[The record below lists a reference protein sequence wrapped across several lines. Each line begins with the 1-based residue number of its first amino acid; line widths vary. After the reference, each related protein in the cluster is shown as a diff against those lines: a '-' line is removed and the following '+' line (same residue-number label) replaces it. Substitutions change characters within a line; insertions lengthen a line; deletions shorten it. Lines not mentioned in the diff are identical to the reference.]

1 MQKNDEFLYAL
12 RNANP
17 IETVMGSYVNLI
29 RRGRNFVCSCPF
41 HSEKTPSCTV
51 FPDTQSFY
59 CFGCGAGGDVIT
71 FTMKAENLD
80 FLEAVRLLAERSGLQ
95 IPENNSRD
103 DRYAKRRTRIY
114 EMNRIAANYFY
125 KNLISGNNKAGLQ
138 YFYNR
143 KLTPQTIKKYGL
155 GFASDSYC
163 DLINVLHGKGYS
175 DEEIIDAWLGA
186 KSKTTDK
193 VYDLFRNRVMFPIVD
208 LRGNI
213 IGFGGRVLDNS
224 TPKYLNTGKTPVFD
238 KGSNLFS
245 MHFAKNA
252 DSKRLILCEGYMDV
266 IAVNQAGFENV
277 VATLGTAITPDQAR
291 LISHYCDEVV
301 IAYDSDGAGQRATQK
316 AINHFSEVGLRTRIL
331 RMEGAKD
338 PDEYIKKFGSAR
350 FRMLIEGSDDAN
362 NFMLDRCED
371 GIDID
376 TEGGK
381 VELLK
386 RVSNVLAGIE
396 SPLEREVYIS
406 RTAKKCDISP
416 DILKSHISEIIRIR
430 KNTQKKNEWKT
441 IQAKTAYVRD
451 EINPEAVKFR
461 REARAEETII
471 RTLMMRPEDADRIA
485 EKAPP
490 DIFITSFNKRVYT
503 ALLDAINNSEKFSL
517 SLLASEFSPDEMG
530 KISGMIA
537 QENGFS
543 VSESAVDDCAA
554 ALKKSSTA
562 ANLNDGDISDDQLRE
577 MFSSKKK

>member
-155 GFASDSYC
+155 GFASDSYY

-554 ALKKSSTA
+554 ALKKGSTA
-562 ANLNDGDISDDQLRE
+562 ANFNDGDISDDQLRE